1 MELLIIF
8 CILVS
13 IIVKVKMEDN
23 KFDNKFFE
31 YKEKKEINKITAQ
44 EFDRIFS
51 DLYKELKIEP
61 ILKNK
66 NE

>member
-1 MELLIIF
+1 
-8 CILVS
+8 
-13 IIVKVKMEDN
+13 MEDN

-66 NE
+66 NEQKRDNKRVS

>member
-8 CILVS
+8 RIFVN

>member
-8 CILVS
+8 RIFVK

-61 ILKNK
+61 ILKN
-66 NE
+66 E

>member
-1 MELLIIF
+1 
-8 CILVS
+8 
-13 IIVKVKMEDN
+13 MEDN